1 MDIDPTIII
10 AIALLVIYGLL
21 VAYDM
26 YGATYSQ
33 NLDPISMTS
42 LKAMLDGKVRVVL
55 GGNWL
60 DNFVV
65 YTRNNHAILSV
76 FFPTKY
82 NPVQGSE
89 RIGILFMTAVASVGF
104 QSLKNSIW
112 DSTTIYAKILLV
124 SVPVLIIDYLL
135 NYLATRED
143 KAIVERSKN
152 RDAEWCD
159 EEVGM
164 RQGNLTFLVAT
175 RNERAIV
182 NSTSKYGNACGGQC
196 GFKFLMLVCFCLLCF
211 FGLSG
216 VSSGWL
222 SSWLLAFA
230 FWFLYSGPVF
240 HLSYCREEPF
250 AFTDPDDHGED
261 LPSVAEIPDMTKE
274 EVVGYVNEWATHQCC
289 YGEGAEEI
297 DVVSAVGSVT
307 KKIVF
312 ESWSEAR
319 WKETQETSYSGSHG
333 IGWSDDREEPAL
345 WDCTPPMANAWSEAT
360 TATGELPGT
369 ARIIRCPKCGG
380 KGEIES
386 RNSDGEVEMKRC
398 PKCSGSGKLKKY
410 KICKA
415 FFGVRGQHECL
426 DVSECPVFVVEEQ
439 PGKSLEAV
447 EKDRNDED
455 FAELATQC
463 TDVSFQGTLQKFV
476 GRHQEID
483 KHHSARINKQ
493 KYRIELV
500 PLWEVK
506 YNKDDEVH
514 KFWLIGEGESKGVY
528 WPTKEYSPRCCWCLN
543 CFDCNNFGKPKCCAE
558 MC

>member
-1 MDIDPTIII
+1 MFDPTIIV
-10 AIALLVIYGLL
+10 AIVLLVIYVGL
-21 VAYDM
+21 VMKDM
-26 YGATYSQ
+26 YGATYSP
-33 NLDPISMTS
+33 NLNPMEMAE
-42 LKAMLDGKVRVVL
+42 LKAMLDRKVRVVL

-65 YTRNNHAILSV
+65 YTRNNHAILSM

-89 RIGILFMTAVASVGF
+89 RVGILFMTAVASVGF
-104 QSLKNSIW
+104 ESLKNVIW
-112 DSTTIYAKILLV
+112 DSSTIYAKILLV
-124 SVPVLIIDYLL
+124 SIPVLIVDFGL

-159 EEVGM
+159 EEVNL
-164 RQGNLTFLVAT
+164 RRDNLTFLIAT

-182 NSTSKYGNACGGQC
+182 NATSTYGNACGGQC
-196 GFKFLMLVCFCLLCF
+196 GFKFLMFACLVVLCI
-211 FGLSG
+211 FGASG

-230 FWFLYSGPVF
+230 MWFVYAGPTF
-240 HLSYCREEPF
+240 HLSYCGEDPF
-250 AFTDPDDHGED
+250 TFTDPDDHGED

-274 EVVGYVNEWATHQCC
+274 EVVQYINEWATHQCC
-289 YGEGAEEI
+289 YGEGGEDI
-297 DVVSAVGSVT
+297 DVISAVGSVT
-307 KKIVF
+307 KKIMF
-312 ESWSEAR
+312 DSWSEGR
-319 WKETQETSYSGSHG
+319 WKESKEDDYHGDHG

-345 WDCTPPMANAWSEAT
+345 WDCDPPRAAAWSEAT

-369 ARIIRCPKCGG
+369 ARIIECPKCKGS
-380 KGEIES
+380 GEIES

-398 PKCSGSGKLKKY
+398 DRCKGSGKLKKFR
-410 KICKA
+410 ICKA

-426 DVSECPVFVVEEQ
+426 DVSECPVFVVEEH
-439 PGKSLEAV
+439 PGKQLESV
-447 EKDRNDED
+447 EKDRDDED

-463 TDVSFQGTLQKFV
+463 EDVSFQGTLQKFV
-476 GRHQEID
+476 ARHDEIEN
-483 KHHSARINKQ
+483 HGSARINKQ

-543 CFDCNNFGKPKCCAE
+543 CFDCNNFGKPKTCAE